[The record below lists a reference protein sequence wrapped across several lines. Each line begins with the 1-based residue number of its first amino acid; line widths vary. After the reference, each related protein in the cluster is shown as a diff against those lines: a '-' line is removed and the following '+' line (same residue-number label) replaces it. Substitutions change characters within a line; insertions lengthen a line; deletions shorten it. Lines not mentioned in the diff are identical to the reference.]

1 MFKETNDKTKGF
13 DGELEIRK
21 MVADL
26 KKESNRHSRTEEKN
40 TVTKNKVAELKFE
53 PRRFNFRGHNL
64 SSYSK
69 LG

>member
-26 KKESNRHSRTEEKN
+26 KKESKKHSRTEEKIQ
-40 TVTKNKVAELKFE
+40 
-53 PRRFNFRGHNL
+53 
-64 SSYSK
+64 
-69 LG
+69 